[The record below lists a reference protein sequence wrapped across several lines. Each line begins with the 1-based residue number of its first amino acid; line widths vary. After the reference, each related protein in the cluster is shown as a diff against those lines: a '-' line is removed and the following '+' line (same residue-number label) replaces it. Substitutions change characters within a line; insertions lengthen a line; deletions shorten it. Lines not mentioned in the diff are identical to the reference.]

1 MNLLIPENKAIEILS
16 KRIRELDNFDFQAK
30 VWKDKTINDLHEIYS
45 VGDTKWLQVS
55 QLKFDTYIESEKFEI
70 LEKGKLQ
77 AKQLIDS
84 YIEQIIEY
92 SKIRKEK
99 TIIEED
105 NYKKKY
111 NDLLVEWNKTVP
123 DYNELLK
130 EKDGLLETIEFKERE
145 KTEQK
150 NEINR
155 LIENTVQ
162 LSNISLSKLFK
173 LLFNLPIG
181 QIITFFAIII
191 AIIGGSYK
199 LGMLY
204 SDSIS
209 KNEQYELKIERDDL
223 KSENQKLKS
232 EIKFKDSILESDKL
246 VIDSLKLE
254 RKHQALQKI

>member
-1 MNLLIPENKAIEILS
+1 MNLKIPDNKAIEILS
-16 KRIRELDNFDFQAK
+16 KRIRELNDFDFQAK
-30 VWKDKTINDLHEIYS
+30 VWKDKTINDLHEIFS

-55 QLKFDTYIESEKFEI
+55 GLTFDTYIESEKYK
-70 LEKGKLQ
+70 LLQQGKLQ
-77 AKQLIDS
+77 AKQLLES
-84 YIEQIIEY
+84 YIEQIIEL

-99 TIIEED
+99 AIIEED

-111 NDLLVEWNKTVP
+111 SDLLGEWNKIVP

-130 EKDGLLETIEFKERE
+130 EKDKLLETIEFKEQE
-145 KTEQK
+145 KQEQK
-150 NEINR
+150 KEINS

-191 AIIGGSYK
+191 AIVGGSFK

-204 SDSIS
+204 SDSVS
-209 KNEQYELKIERDDL
+209 KNEQYEIRIERDKL
-223 KSENQKLKS
+223 KTENLKLKS
-232 EIKFKDSILESDKL
+232 EITRQKGIMKSDKVL
-246 VIDSLKLE
+246 IDSLENKYS
-254 RKHQALQKI
+254 H